1 MSTKTKSFGE
11 RLVGIDFN
19 PSNNDKVH
27 LIKTKMA
34 EIANIIH
41 DERQSRYSTGV
52 DYVDSVVINHTLESI
67 LQAQMAAVKY
77 VTLKPIEIPE
87 G

>member
-1 MSTKTKSFGE
+1 MSTKTKTFGE

-19 PSNNDKVH
+19 PSNDEKVH

-41 DERQSRYSTGV
+41 EERQGRYSAGV
-52 DYVDSVVINHTLESI
+52 DYIDSVVVSHTFESI
-67 LQAQMAAVKY
+67 LQAQMSAVKY

>member
-1 MSTKTKSFGE
+1 MSKKIKSFGE
-11 RLVGIDFN
+11 RLVGVDFN
-19 PSNNDKVH
+19 PSNDDKVH

-41 DERQSRYSTGV
+41 EERQSRYSTGV
-52 DYVDSVVINHTLESI
+52 DYVDSVVVSYTLESI
-67 LQAQMAAVKY
+67 LQAQMSAVKY
-77 VTLKPIEIPE
+77 VTLKPIEILE